1 MKKVVTMALICL
13 VSVMAWAKP
22 KNSTDKNSKQ
32 AQTTY
37 KIETAAMQSTLTY
50 DGDAYL
56 KLAAFKLNS
65 ATLKVQILQDGVALM
80 TAYYQEMAINEGFN
94 LQALPAGN
102 YTVKFTIGKEE
113 TERKITKTTQAL
125 IFE

>member
-1 MKKVVTMALICL
+1 MALICL

-22 KNSTDKNSKQ
+22 KNITDKNSKQ

-50 DGDAYL
+50 DGDSYL